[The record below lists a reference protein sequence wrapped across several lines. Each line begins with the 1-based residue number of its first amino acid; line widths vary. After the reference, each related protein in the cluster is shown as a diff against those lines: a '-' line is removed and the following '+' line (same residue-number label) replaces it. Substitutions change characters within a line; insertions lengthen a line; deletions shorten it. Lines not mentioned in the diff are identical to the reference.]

1 MLNQASERSTL
12 LKSFAMDNTL
22 IDRETLGQF
31 IDELIKKKP
40 LPVDNTEELNNLRE
54 ESITAL
60 DKEIG
65 IAIFGQLN
73 KEQLGEFNEILDREE
88 EPSEEEYK
96 DFFSKNG
103 IDLEKTIS
111 DAMQKYAEKFLG
123 GENEQWRKTKFWFSP

>member
-1 MLNQASERSTL
+1 
-12 LKSFAMDNTL
+12 MDNTL

-123 GENEQWRKTKFWFSP
+123 GENE